1 MEVLEVEEVIGT
13 RELFL
18 KATDILNDPSIDYP
32 KRKRKIL
39 YLMKD
44 YHYTD
49 DEPWGLTHPI

>member
-1 MEVLEVEEVIGT
+1 MAG
-13 RELFL
+13 
-18 KATDILNDPSIDYP
+18 ILDTLRFPDDYP

-49 DEPWGLTHPI
+49 DEPWSLTKPSADFC